1 MKNQHPAL
9 IGFIV
14 LSLLYNGQN
23 TPNKT
28 TGVVLGDSL
37 VVSVSDKLRLSTPDL
52 VIDARNSRT
61 LRQSVL
67 ADNGFDRLTTLAKTR
82 QKRWVVELGTNDAW
96 TESIPIE
103 AAIRDVKAFAV
114 RLARI
119 LPPSSCVVW
128 ILPHIGSPAAPEI
141 RRRARTLSQTI
152 QFEVLKRK
160 CWSNVDW
167 PLIAMKNPELVHRDG
182 VHLSERGKVRFSSI
196 ILDALNRTPLQATKQ

>member
-9 IGFIV
+9 VGFIV
-14 LSLLYNGQN
+14 LSLLYNGQSP
-23 TPNKT
+23 PNKT

-37 VVSVSDKLRLSTPDL
+37 VVSVSDKLRMSIPRL
-52 VIDARNSRT
+52 VIDARNART
-61 LRQSVL
+61 LRQSIL
-67 ADNGFDRLTTLAKTR
+67 TDNGFDRLTTLAKTR

-103 AAIRDVKAFAV
+103 AAIQDVKAFAV

-128 ILPHIGSPAAPEI
+128 VLPHIGSPAAPEI
-141 RRRARTLSQTI
+141 RRRAGILSQTI
-152 QFEVLKRK
+152 KFEVLKRK

-167 PLIAMKNPELVHRDG
+167 PRIATKNPDLVHRDG
-182 VHLSERGKVRFSSI
+182 VHLSERGKVRFSSL
-196 ILDALNRTPLQATKQ
+196 ILDALNRSPLRPDK